1 MRAFRKF
8 VWLIAAISIVA
19 CGAEEEPSV
28 ASTLLGDV
36 SAKPKFTLVAS
47 RDEGLWGPRDLGFHP
62 EREGELWIVNKGDES
77 VVIVFGATGE
87 DRTYEKRRDPARVHF
102 MSIVSSIAYG
112 EKTYRDDYTFATC
125 QESVNTYGGTA
136 EPNYFMGPA
145 LWSSRL
151 DVFAVQDLMGGGL
164 GSHLDMLHHSPL
176 CMGIAHETQN
186 AYWVFDGYNGQ
197 IVRYDFQKDHGPG
210 FDDHSDG
217 IISFLDEPKVERIE
231 GIPSHMEIDKENRQL
246 YVADTGN
253 SRVLRIDIDQRE
265 KLRSIPPKEHG
276 TVVEEFTSV
285 DWSEVISP
293 GPIELPSGLA
303 LHDGILYVGDNATGR
318 THAIGLGGEHPFG
331 EILATLD
338 TGIPK
343 GRLMG
348 MEVGPD
354 ERLYL
359 VDHAGAVLRLE
370 R

>member
-151 DVFAVQDLMGGGL
+151 NVFAVQDLMGGGL

-210 FDDHSDG
+210 FDDHSD
-217 IISFLDEPKVERIE
+217 
-231 GIPSHMEIDKENRQL
+231 
-246 YVADTGN
+246 
-253 SRVLRIDIDQRE
+253 
-265 KLRSIPPKEHG
+265 
-276 TVVEEFTSV
+276 
-285 DWSEVISP
+285 
-293 GPIELPSGLA
+293 
-303 LHDGILYVGDNATGR
+303 NATGR
-318 THAIGLGGEHPFG
+318 IHAIGLGGEHPFG